1 MVLAFDIIFAFSKRP
16 MKLATNLEGVPG
28 RRAGLVIYVFVSKY
42 TSPLPGWASTLIIII
57 FFGGVQLLT
66 LGIVGEY
73 IGIIFDEVKG
83 RPEYVVDE
91 RVNFGLRIQD

>member
-1 MVLAFDIIFAFSKRP
+1 MIFLIHSL
-16 MKLATNLEGVPG
+16 MNHC
-28 RRAGLVIYVFVSKY
+28 
-42 TSPLPGWASTLIIII
+42 WASTLMIII

-73 IGIIFDEVKG
+73 ISIIFDEVKG

-91 RVNFGLRIQD
+91 RVNVGLKIQDSRFKFQD